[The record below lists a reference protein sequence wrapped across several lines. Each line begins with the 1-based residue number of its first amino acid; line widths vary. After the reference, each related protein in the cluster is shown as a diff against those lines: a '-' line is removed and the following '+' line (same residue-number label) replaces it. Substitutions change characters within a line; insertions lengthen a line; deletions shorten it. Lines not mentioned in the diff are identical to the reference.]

1 MKTLTPNGANHNRNR
16 AVQLIFNN
24 LKDGF
29 QASDQH
35 AAKRKARRNVTV
47 GRAISDY
54 VFFYYLCLTSKIVI
68 CSDISINFYFRSTEE
83 TFIHLFLFY
92 WQHTAKEVP

>member
-1 MKTLTPNGANHNRNR
+1 MKTLTPNGANHDRNR

-24 LKDGF
+24 LKRRL
-29 QASDQH
+29 SNL
-35 AAKRKARRNVTV
+35 KRKARRNCTV
-47 GRAISDY
+47 GWAISDY
-54 VFFYYLCLTSKIVI
+54 LFFYYLCLTSKIVI